1 MSDLVER
8 VAVTIALQNGHSLYD
23 GLPETPIDAC
33 ASAAEGRT
41 YYCKDDYRDLARAA
55 IKAVAEWVREA
66 GGDDMYARAF
76 SKMIF
81 DELKEGSE

>member
-8 VAVTIALQNGHSLYD
+8 VARAICLERAAPACRCTKETGCQANTQSLMNHTER
-23 GLPETPIDAC
+23 PAQ
-33 ASAAEGRT
+33 
-41 YYCKDDYRDLARAA
+41 ARAA

>member
-8 VAVTIALQNGHSLYD
+8 VARAMCAEAGVCPDDWWTDAANPSVTNFMWQD
-23 GLPETPIDAC
+23 F
-33 ASAAEGRT
+33 EGN
-41 YYCKDDYRDLARAA
+41 ARAA

>member
-8 VAVTIALQNGHSLYD
+8 VARVMVTSRD
-23 GLPETPIDAC
+23 GWPDADAGGCKVWQMYET
-33 ASAAEGRT
+33 E
-41 YYCKDDYRDLARAA
+41 ARAA

>member
-8 VAVTIALQNGHSLYD
+8 VARALAGKYLAPSEGTYD
-23 GLPETPIDAC
+23 TA
-33 ASAAEGRT
+33 
-41 YYCKDDYRDLARAA
+41 RDV

-66 GGDDMYARAF
+66 GSDDMYARAF

>member
-1 MSDLVER
+1 MSGLVEKVAQAIDAQLKMDRSDL
-8 VAVTIALQNGHSLYD
+8 D
-23 GLPETPIDAC
+23 
-33 ASAAEGRT
+33 
-41 YYCKDDYRDLARAA
+41 ARAA

-76 SKMIF
+76 SKMIS